1 MITRR
6 KDIAT
11 FEETRRFIEKNF
23 TRDIPVELI
32 CKEFG
37 LNRTKLQEGF
47 NQLFGIS
54 VHAFISQERM
64 KKARALLTETDE
76 SVKAIAI
83 ECGYKSISSF
93 TRIFSRM
100 HQVSPLQYRSVY
112 SAIRKPSD
120 NSSRSDN

>member
-11 FEETRRFIEKNF
+11 IEETRRFIEKNF
-23 TRDIPVELI
+23 TSDIPVQFL
-32 CKEFG
+32 CREFG

-64 KKARALLTETDE
+64 KKARALLKDTDE
-76 SVKAIAI
+76 SVKVIAI

-100 HQVSPLQYRSVY
+100 HQVSPLHYRSVY
-112 SAIRKPSD
+112 SANRKL
-120 NSSRSDN
+120 

>member
-64 KKARALLTETDE
+64 KKARALLTDTDE

-93 TRIFSRM
+93 TRIFTRQ
-100 HQVSPLQYRSVY
+100 HQLSPKQYRSL
-112 SAIRKPSD
+112 SFSNQKPSD
-120 NSSRSDN
+120 NSNGSDN